1 MSDDEPE
8 IMLLHNLQYDP
19 AEFSDEDPTDD
30 YDRRSDPGAPSQN
43 KSSPRRSSKPEGSR
57 AVFGSRT
64 FVSGATRVNP
74 PMRYDATD
82 DYGPPFHPDRHA
94 TARTSSYGNT
104 GSREGRSVTL
114 LRLICHNVL
123 PIVTF
128 A

>member
-8 IMLLHNLQYDP
+8 IMLLHNLQYDS

-43 KSSPRRSSKPEGSR
+43 KSSPRRSSKPQGYR
-57 AVFGSRT
+57 AAFGSRT
-64 FVSGATRVNP
+64 FVTGATRVEP
-74 PMRYDATD
+74 PMRYDATND
-82 DYGPPFHPDRHA
+82 NGPSFHPGRQA

-104 GSREGRSVTL
+104 GSREGRSVT
-114 LRLICHNVL
+114 I
-123 PIVTF
+123 